1 MIVAMFIGLTIYFNL
16 DNSTV
21 SYAAASG
28 EYRSVG
34 SGNWNLITTWQKYNG
49 SSWIAAV
56 AVPDSSANIITIQSG
71 HNVTITA
78 NQKADQL
85 VVSSGGT
92 LTLNSGV
99 TLTVSNGTGTDMTV
113 NGTFVNAGTVT
124 IRTGSAIN
132 FSSTGKYQH
141 NFTAT
146 AGTIPTATW
155 SSGSTCEI
163 IGYTSN
169 PTAPS
174 GIQAFSNFTWN
185 CPSQSN
191 DIRLGGALTT
201 ISSNFNVISTGSK
214 SLQLAAANS
223 TLSVG
228 GGLTISGG

>member
-1 MIVAMFIGLTIYFNL
+1 MIVALFIGLTIYFNL

-21 SYAAASG
+21 SYAAVSG
-28 EYRSVG
+28 EYRSAG

-49 SSWIAAV
+49 SAWLPAV
-56 AVPDSSANIITIQSG
+56 TVPDSSSNIITIQSG
-71 HNVTITA
+71 HNVTVTA

-92 LTLNSGV
+92 LALNSGV
-99 TLTVSNGTGTDMTV
+99 TLTVSNGTGTDMSV
-113 NGTFVNAGTVT
+113 SGTFVNAGTVT
-124 IRTGSAIN
+124 IRTGAAIN

-141 NFTAT
+141 NFTTT

-174 GIQAFSNFTWN
+174 GIQTFSNFTWN
-185 CPSQSN
+185 
-191 DIRLGGALTT
+191 
-201 ISSNFNVISTGSK
+201 
-214 SLQLAAANS
+214 
-223 TLSVG
+223 
-228 GGLTISGG
+228 